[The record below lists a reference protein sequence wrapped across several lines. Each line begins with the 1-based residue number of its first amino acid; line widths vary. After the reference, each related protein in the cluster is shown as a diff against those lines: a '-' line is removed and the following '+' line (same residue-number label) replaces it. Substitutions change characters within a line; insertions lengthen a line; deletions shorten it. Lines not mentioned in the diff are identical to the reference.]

1 MRTQLHESFMVHR
14 VPPVQLLWP
23 SMVATAAF
31 ALIQLVTWVYGILL
45 ASFPTGAGSVLGNTA
60 YAQPQFVWGSIVT
73 ASCCWFL
80 SPMTWVGMTGPCGS
94 TPGTPSAWCWRPC

>member
-45 ASFPTGAGSVLGNTA
+45 ASPDISSLTRK
-60 YAQPQFVWGSIVT
+60 
-73 ASCCWFL
+73 SCPL
-80 SPMTWVGMTGPCGS
+80 LV
-94 TPGTPSAWCWRPC
+94 